1 MRSVVSPWKWQGES
15 SGFKGLLI
23 EKEGIDMKGLW
34 CSRFFSGL
42 MAVAVLFVLS
52 SGCSSLGGGSAVSAD
67 TPDTEAAT
75 EGDTP
80 GPLYYD
86 FGDVLV
92 PLELKVDKSKSF
104 VYHAPGFTAG
114 VLSLT
119 GRVDVSSLI
128 RFFENNMA
136 KDNWKL
142 VSAFK
147 SPRTIMFFNKTN
159 RSCII
164 NLTEGNFKSQVE
176 IWVAPTVE
184 EGETT
189 LLR

>member
-1 MRSVVSPWKWQGES
+1 MRDVRQSRVLVGVLALVFALTIIAGCASMSKDSVSPEEEAQVTAQG
-15 SGFKGLLI
+15 
-23 EKEGIDMKGLW
+23 D
-34 CSRFFSGL
+34 
-42 MAVAVLFVLS
+42 
-52 SGCSSLGGGSAVSAD
+52 
-67 TPDTEAAT
+67 
-75 EGDTP
+75 DTP

-92 PLELKVDKSKSF
+92 PLELKVDKKRSF

-114 VLSLT
+114 VLGLS
-119 GRVDVSSLI
+119 GRVDVNSLI

-147 SPRTIMFFNKTN
+147 SPRTVMFFNKPN

-164 NLTEGNFKSQVE
+164 NIREGSFNSEVE

-189 LLR
+189 LFK

>member
-1 MRSVVSPWKWQGES
+1 MRDVLKTWVLVGV
-15 SGFKGLLI
+15 L
-23 EKEGIDMKGLW
+23 
-34 CSRFFSGL
+34 
-42 MAVAVLFVLS
+42 AVLFMLTMS
-52 SGCSSLGGGSAVSAD
+52 FGCASLRSDSVSAEEG
-67 TPDTEAAT
+67 EAEAT
-75 EGDTP
+75 VAADDTP

-92 PLELKVDKSKSF
+92 PVELKVDKTRSF

-114 VLSLT
+114 VLGLT

-147 SPRTIMFFNKTN
+147 SPRTIMFFNKPN

-164 NLTEGNFKSQVE
+164 NITEGSFSSQVE

-189 LLR
+189 LLK

>member
-1 MRSVVSPWKWQGES
+1 
-15 SGFKGLLI
+15 
-23 EKEGIDMKGLW
+23 MKGLKQ
-34 CSRFFSGL
+34 FEVFAGVL
-42 MAVAVLFVLS
+42 ALFAVLTVFPGCAYFRS
-52 SGCSSLGGGSAVSAD
+52 SGGGAESSDTTAVQEDDSSN
-67 TPDTEAAT
+67 
-75 EGDTP
+75 
-80 GPLYYD
+80 PLYYD

-92 PLELKVDKSKSF
+92 PEELKVDKKGSF

-114 VLSLT
+114 VLVLS

-142 VSAFK
+142 ASSFK
-147 SPRTIMFFNKTN
+147 SPRTIMFFHKMN

-164 NLTEGNFKSQVE
+164 NITEGKLRSEVE

-184 EGETT
+184 EDAESV
-189 LLR
+189 LLK